1 MPGNTNTNIH
11 NLKTKKRQLE
21 GSKRERTEADPTD
34 SYSVRSTTSTS
45 SQSTIMRRLGTA
57 VGHYVASPVVESMD
71 VNAIVNE
78 IDWNEVL
85 EKVDINKAIFDKID
99 INKLLAKVDVN
110 RHLARVDINQHL
122 ERVDWDALIERSN
135 LEEIIARSTSGVLS
149 GFTSLL
155 RTRLAWVDQ
164 WGQRIGRCYCCRTNR
179 ECVDFLPPRPGRPE
193 DSGTIWKNPETLD
206 KREFERAIQF
216 RTSGAINRL
225 LFLALDFTFV
235 WTAFA
240 IMTALIGELTQVF
253 TDEDDWWIYNFP
265 IFQTLWFEGF
275 LYALSA
281 ALYWIFLVG
290 CVGRTFGM
298 GILGLLMV
306 SKEGERVSILQ
317 VCYQLVLLPLNTVFF
332 GWVLGF
338 CRRDGAFASDIIGG
352 VSIVYAWGA
361 SNLPKQNNAEMAM
374 SLGDFVD
381 TLPENERKA
390 LLVPENLNVQLGGV
404 DYHGDDA
411 SLNDSGDIEITNL
424 EDGASR
430 WSKDNI

>member
-1 MPGNTNTNIH
+1 
-11 NLKTKKRQLE
+11 
-21 GSKRERTEADPTD
+21 
-34 SYSVRSTTSTS
+34 
-45 SQSTIMRRLGTA
+45 MRRLGTA

-85 EKVDINKAIFDKID
+85 EKVDINEVIFDKID
-99 INKLLAKVDVN
+99 VNKLLTRVDVN

-135 LEEIIARSTSGVLS
+135 IEEIIARSTSGVVS

-164 WGQRIGRCYCCRTNR
+164 WGQRVGRCYCCGKNR
-179 ECVDFLPPRPGRPE
+179 IRVDFLPPRPGRPE
-193 DSGTIWKNPETLD
+193 DSETIWKNPETLD

-216 RTSGAINRL
+216 RTSGATNRL
-225 LFLALDFTFV
+225 LFLAFDWMFV

-240 IMTALIGELTQVF
+240 IITALTEQLTQVF
-253 TDEDDWWIYNFP
+253 TDEDDWWYNNVT
-265 IFQTLWFEGF
+265 IFRTLWFEGF
-275 LYALSA
+275 LYAVFA
-281 ALYWIFLVG
+281 ALYWLFLVG

-298 GILGLLMV
+298 WILGLLMV
-306 SKEGERVSILQ
+306 SKEGKRVSILQ

-332 GWVLGF
+332 GWVLGY
-338 CRRDGAFASDIIGG
+338 CRRDGAFASDVIGG

-361 SNLPKQNNAEMAM
+361 RNLPKQNHPEMAM

-381 TLPENERKA
+381 TLPGHEQKA
-390 LLVPENLNVQLGGV
+390 LLVPENLNVQLGGD

-411 SLNDSGDIEITNL
+411 SLDDSAYIEITNL